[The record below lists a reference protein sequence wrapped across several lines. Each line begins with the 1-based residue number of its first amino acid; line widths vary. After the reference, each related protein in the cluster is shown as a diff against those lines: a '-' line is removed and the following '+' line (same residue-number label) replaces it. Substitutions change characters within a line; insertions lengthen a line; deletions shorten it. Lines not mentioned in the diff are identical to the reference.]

1 NWQAG
6 DLLRPTFWK
15 TRPGDRLQMNAIG
28 VKQQDRSER
37 AAPLLFDH
45 PAQDIENAGKRD
57 AGRDHFEKAF
67 LTGKQRLRSFPF
79 RHLRNRSHVFADL
92 SRFIFHRMS
101 QTSNCLIERG
111 GTHRVAPLLKAE
123 SIKKVSR
130 RVEARRDY

>member
-1 NWQAG
+1 
-6 DLLRPTFWK
+6 
-15 TRPGDRLQMNAIG
+15 MNAIG
-28 VKQQDRSER
+28 VKHQDRSER

-67 LTGKQRLRSFPF
+67 LTGKQRLRSFAF

-101 QTSNCLIERG
+101 QNLE
-111 GTHRVAPLLKAE
+111 LLD
-123 SIKKVSR
+123 R
-130 RVEARRDY
+130 ARRHAQSGPIIESRVYQESLPKGRGAPRLSLVLINPVAVEPAI